1 MLDGNK
7 IKRLI
12 SRDAYVEIFDEIDS
26 TNAEAKRRAAAQGAA
41 ENASPVLLLAR
52 SQTKGRG
59 RMGRSFH
66 SPEGGGIFM
75 SLLYFTD
82 KPLLD
87 AVSVTTAAAAI
98 VAEEIERVTL
108 SQMKIKWVNDVYNDR
123 GKVSGILVET
133 VPVSENIRGMIV
145 GIGINTGEDD
155 FPPELV
161 GIASSV
167 GDIKDRENALA
178 AAIAERLLSHADSPT
193 DKGYMEEYRKRF
205 MLFGERVS
213 LLSCGEK
220 LDEGVVVGVDDDG
233 GLVYIP
239 DGTNEKVTVR
249 TGEVSVRK
257 AEVGK

>member
-1 MLDGNK
+1 MLDANE
-7 IKRLI
+7 IKQLI
-12 SRDAYVEIFDEIDS
+12 TRDVAVEIFDEIDS
-26 TNAEAKRRAAAQGAA
+26 TNAEARRRAAAWETA
-41 ENASPVLLLAR
+41 ENYSPVLLIAR
-52 SQTKGRG
+52 SQNAGRG

-66 SPEGGGIFM
+66 SPRGGGIFM

-98 VAEEIERVTL
+98 VAEAAERATL
-108 SQMKIKWVNDVYNDR
+108 APMRIKWVNDVYNDR

-133 VPVSENIRGMIV
+133 VPVSESIRAMIV

-155 FPPELV
+155 FPPELS
-161 GIASSV
+161 GIASSI
-167 GDIKDRENALA
+167 GNIDGRENALV
-178 AAIAERLLSHADSPT
+178 AAIVEGLLSHADSPT

-205 MLFGERVS
+205 MLSGERVI
-213 LLSCGEK
+213 LLSCGEAIG
-220 LDEGVVVGVDDDG
+220 EGVVVGVDDDG

-239 DGTNEKVTVR
+239 DGSVDAVTVR

-257 AEVGK
+257 AN

>member
-1 MLDGNK
+1 MLDG
-7 IKRLI
+7 KRIEQLVH
-12 SRDAYVEIFDEIDS
+12 RELEVEIFDEIDS
-26 TNAEAKRRAAAQGAA
+26 TNAEAKRRALMHGAT
-41 ENASPVLLLAR
+41 EKMSPMLLIAR
-52 SQTKGRG
+52 SQTAGRG

-98 VAEEIERVTL
+98 VAEEIERVT
-108 SQMKIKWVNDVYNDR
+108 SAQMKIKWVNDVYNDR

-133 VPVSENIRGMIV
+133 VPVSEKIRAMIV

-155 FPPELV
+155 FPTELS
-161 GIASSV
+161 GIASSI
-167 GDIKDRENALA
+167 GDIRGRENALV
-178 AAIAERLLSHADSPT
+178 AAIAEGLLAHADSPT

-205 MLFGERVS
+205 MLLGERVS

-233 GLVYIP
+233 GLIYIP
-239 DGTNEKVTVR
+239 DGKNEKVTVR

-257 AEVGK
+257 AKIDE